1 MFLIFR
7 LPFQIF
13 STSNT
18 MARNIVKL
26 DENVLSVGSSLTK
39 FTYDL
44 YNTLKTHEGEG
55 RNIFISPYS
64 ISVALLMV
72 YAGSRQNT
80 ASQMKKTLHINESKK
95 EGVHDAHRKYIS
107 LLEEIKE
114 FDLHTANRMYINTNF
129 KLLTKYFEE
138 IKEMYH
144 SLSEN
149 LDFGQAP
156 KDAAG
161 KINNWVQDV
170 TKGKIKDII
179 PDGYLNGNTALVLV
193 NAIYFKGNWNNK
205 FEKRLTKSEDFFKTS
220 TEKVSVDMMFIKKSF
235 KLRQDSK
242 HDCQILELPY
252 EGSCLSMF
260 IILPN
265 QIDGI
270 EALHKSLSSDFLQSI
285 IENQQFHSGE
295 VEVKLPKFKMESSFE
310 LKQHLSALG
319 MADLFDSNKADL
331 SGISDCPLFV
341 SEVFHKAFVEVN
353 EEGTEA
359 AAATAA
365 VVMTRCAIVR
375 MPPLRFIANHPFM
388 FLIVDKRSQMIL
400 FMGKLNKP

>member
-1 MFLIFR
+1 
-7 LPFQIF
+7 
-13 STSNT
+13 
-18 MARNIVKL
+18 MARNIAKL
-26 DENVLSVGSSLTK
+26 DENVLGVGSSLTK

-44 YNTLKTHEGEG
+44 YNTLKTYEGEDK
-55 RNIFISPYS
+55 NIFVSPYS
-64 ISVALLMV
+64 IFVALSMV
-72 YAGSRQNT
+72 YAGARQNT
-80 ASQMKKTLHINESKK
+80 ASQMEKTLQIDGSTKTV
-95 EGVHDAHRKYIS
+95 VHDAHRKYIS
-107 LLEEIKE
+107 LLEEIKN
-114 FDLHTANRMYINTNF
+114 FDLHTANRMYININF
-129 KLLTKYFEE
+129 ELLTKYFEE
-138 IKEMYH
+138 IKKMYH

-156 KDAAG
+156 KDAAK
-161 KINNWVQDV
+161 KINNWVQDI
-170 TKGKIKDII
+170 TKDKIKDII
-179 PDGYLNGNTALVLV
+179 PDGYLNSDTALVLV
-193 NAIYFKGNWNNK
+193 NAIYFKGNWGNK
-205 FEKRLTKSEDFFKTS
+205 FNPSLTKSEDFFKSS
-220 TEKVSVDMMFIKKSF
+220 TEKVPVDMMFIKKSF
-235 KLRQDSK
+235 RLRQDSK

-252 EGSCLSMF
+252 EGSCLSMY

-270 EALHKSLSSDFLQSI
+270 EALHKSISSDFLQSI

-310 LKQHLSALG
+310 LKQHLVSLG
-319 MADLFDSNKADL
+319 MADLFDQQKADL
-331 SGISDCPLFV
+331 SGISNCPLYV

-365 VVMTRCAIVR
+365 IVMTRCAMVR
-375 MPPLRFIANHPFM
+375 MPPLKFIANHPFV